1 MIEPIGYILGTKDAT
16 PLEFWVAVIDGKVLR
31 LDDVVQVKTDRP
43 DKKGIVNFYGV
54 VDHVRTI
61 HEGTQFDTDTFL
73 VNTGSMPV
81 NVSYAAHIQ
90 VTRIEPEEYL
100 PPQPSDA
107 VYLAEDE
114 NLRFALNFDG
124 MKQRISAG
132 IMRNGSPAYLNYE
145 FIDGTKGAHVN
156 ISGISGVATKT
167 SFALFILHSI
177 FNSTALGSK
186 RANTKALIFNV
197 KGEDLFFLDKAN
209 KELKEE
215 ARSTY
220 QALDLPVE
228 PFRDVRFCVAPKKNT
243 QEIEPHLEQRYE
255 NISVY
260 AWGMREFCRDRLFRF
275 LFAGDDLERSN
286 IGFLV
291 NILEDRLAK
300 LAQENDKRDQKMGF
314 MPRTHL
320 DVDEPFGE
328 DEKYKVET
336 FRDLIDFLESK
347 LEGDDK
353 KWTGRNQSGTIE
365 AVIRRLWGVANEMS
379 HLIRGDLPAEE
390 MQKYKLD
397 PLAAEYQLTI
407 ADINKLGNKA
417 QKFVVGVLLQKLF
430 MEKEKRG
437 QYPVVFIVL
446 DELNKY
452 APKEGRSPI
461 KDLLVEIAERG
472 RSLGIILIGAQ
483 QTASEV
489 ERRVVGQ
496 AAVRVVGRLDSA
508 EVERPEY
515 NFLTGACR
523 KRSLL
528 LKSGSMFIH
537 QPEVPSPL
545 LVGFPF
551 PAYATRSSE
560 VQTNEVEEKVLKSKV
575 KRL

>member
-1 MIEPIGYILGTKDAT
+1 
-16 PLEFWVAVIDGKVLR
+16 
-31 LDDVVQVKTDRP
+31 
-43 DKKGIVNFYGV
+43 
-54 VDHVRTI
+54 
-61 HEGTQFDTDTFL
+61 
-73 VNTGSMPV
+73 
-81 NVSYAAHIQ
+81 
-90 VTRIEPEEYL
+90 
-100 PPQPSDA
+100 
-107 VYLAEDE
+107 
-114 NLRFALNFDG
+114 
-124 MKQRISAG
+124 
-132 IMRNGSPAYLNYE
+132 
-145 FIDGTKGAHVN
+145 
-156 ISGISGVATKT
+156 
-167 SFALFILHSI
+167 
-177 FNSTALGSK
+177 
-186 RANTKALIFNV
+186 
-197 KGEDLFFLDKAN
+197 
-209 KELKEE
+209 
-215 ARSTY
+215 
-220 QALDLPVE
+220 
-228 PFRDVRFCVAPKKNT
+228 
-243 QEIEPHLEQRYE
+243 
-255 NISVY
+255 
-260 AWGMREFCRDRLFRF
+260 
-275 LFAGDDLERSN
+275 
-286 IGFLV
+286 
-291 NILEDRLAK
+291 
-300 LAQENDKRDQKMGF
+300 